1 MLGIRQAITPTNGD
15 MKTFQVCHHPDD
27 VGLQM
32 QHITSLENRLSTIEL
47 DGEVCAAIND
57 DPIVDNSDVILTNG
71 NNRDISTSS
80 PRSFR
85 SIDENKG
92 KCY

>member
-1 MLGIRQAITPTNGD
+1 MLGIRQAKAPTNGD
-15 MKTFQVCHHPDD
+15 MKTSHVRHHSDD

-47 DGEVCAAIND
+47 DGEVTATING
-57 DPIVDNSDVILTNG
+57 DPVVDNSDVILMNG
-71 NNRDISTSS
+71 SNRDIPTSS

-92 KCY
+92 RDI